1 MNRYKRGVERLKKAI
16 ISGVVLC
23 SILLGGCNN
32 IEVIE
37 SEQEV
42 VVSYNTLFAELQNE
56 IIKSITEQTELDSD
70 ALAIMIDGGGGE
82 STVAVGY
89 PKDSKIEGKLIQQIV
104 EDSIKNISETE
115 TTSEESMK
123 ITIKIEKY

>member
-1 MNRYKRGVERLKKAI
+1 MKKAI

-23 SILLGGCNN
+23 SFLLGGCNN

-42 VVSYNTLFAELQNE
+42 VVSDNTLFNELQNE
-56 IIKSITEQTELDSD
+56 IIKSITEETELESD

-82 STVAVGY
+82 STVAVGF
-89 PKDSKIEGKLIQQIV
+89 PKDSKIEGTLIQQIV